1 MAYTGKKGGWN
12 DVRSWFSIGM
22 IARNAAIGAL
32 YFVLS
37 AAAFY
42 MSYGMLQFRLSEIL
56 NILVFFNPAYTLGL
70 SVGCLLSNILG
81 AGLGL
86 ASWWDLFIGTG
97 CTLLACLLM
106 IPFRQLFLASLMPVI
121 VNGVGVGL
129 ELFYL
134 FGMSETT
141 PLYACMGWVALGE
154 VIMVPVVGYIIAHI
168 LKRYG
173 SKFLVGVLGATR
185 NTEFVW

>member
-1 MAYTGKKGGWN
+1 M
-12 DVRSWFSIGM
+12 
-22 IARNAAIGAL
+22 
-32 YFVLS
+32 
-37 AAAFY
+37 
-42 MSYGMLQFRLSEIL
+42 
-56 NILVFFNPAYTLGL
+56 
-70 SVGCLLSNILG
+70 GCLLSNILG

-86 ASWWDLFIGTG
+86 ASWWDLLIGTG